1 MVLMEESQS
10 KTYDSVLYSKR
21 LHRELDAHIKL
32 AIILACFCLKGA
44 MSFLHLFHFADADAT
59 LVGEILGVQKQVT
72 H

>member
-1 MVLMEESQS
+1 MTLFSIQKGCIAS
-10 KTYDSVLYSKR
+10 SIHTLNWLLS
-21 LHRELDAHIKL
+21 LHAF
-32 AIILACFCLKGA
+32 ALKGA